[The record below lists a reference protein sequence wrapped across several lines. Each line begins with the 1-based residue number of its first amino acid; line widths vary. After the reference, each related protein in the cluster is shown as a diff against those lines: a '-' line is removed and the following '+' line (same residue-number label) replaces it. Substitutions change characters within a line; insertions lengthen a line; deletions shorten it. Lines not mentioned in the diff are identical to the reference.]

1 MKNGQAKVT
10 AIADAL
16 GVKKAS
22 VTGALNILSDKGL
35 IEYSPYSPIKL
46 SAAGEKI
53 AKDILKKHENIAE
66 FFMEVL
72 SINDLE
78 ACETAC
84 KMEHIVSDKL
94 FKNMVKLTKYVK
106 TNLKNEIKNLY

>member
-1 MKNGQAKVT
+1 ML
-10 AIADAL
+10 IAL
-16 GVKKAS
+16 WVKKAS

-78 ACETAC
+78 AYETAC